1 MYKPS
6 SKKRYRKIREDVKKS
21 TKKIREAFKGAIIKI
36 INSFYPLKS
45 KIFRS
50 SIMDKDD
57 VCKAWIW
64 SGLEDL
70 FFGFIVQTEQHRPYK
85 IFNEILGL
93 EKILKAYLLF
103 HNSDRYENLSEEQTK
118 EAIENLVRKEYRH
131 SIKKMLKM
139 ASKYLPSK
147 TVDNLKAKDF
157 DGFTGQEMIRAIEAG
172 YMESRYPTLKPIY
185 EQFKIKDLDIYR
197 DPLGSSDVT
206 RFIYE
211 VDRTILNDLRNKVDL
226 SSVKERFT
234 NTYQIIYEE
243 FMQRF
248 INLAFNGSIDD
259 FL

>member
-1 MYKPS
+1 M
-6 SKKRYRKIREDVKKS
+6 
-21 TKKIREAFKGAIIKI
+21 
-36 INSFYPLKS
+36 N
-45 KIFRS
+45 
-50 SIMDKDD
+50 KDD

-70 FFGFIVQTEQHRPYK
+70 FFGRIVQSEQHRPYK

-103 HNSDRYENLSEEQTK
+103 HNSDRYENLSEEKTK
-118 EAIENLVRKEYRH
+118 EAIEFLVKNEYGH

-157 DGFTGQEMIRAIEAG
+157 DDFRGQEMIRAIEAG

-185 EQFKIKDLDIYR
+185 EQFKMKGLDIYR
-197 DPLGSSDVT
+197 DPLGSSGVT

-211 VDRTILNDLRNKVDL
+211 VNRTILSDLKKGINL
-226 SSVKERFT
+226 SSVKKRFT
-234 NTYQIIYEE
+234 NTYQIIYKE
-243 FMQRF
+243 FMQPF
-248 INLAFNGSIDD
+248 INLAFKGSIDE